1 MRALRWSAW
10 ALASIIVPA
19 SAAAQRLVEIPI
31 HTTATAD
38 AVVTGLSALFWN
50 PAGLS
55 AAPYRGGAMVLSLN
69 TPSEFGVTG
78 IVGAGAYRN
87 DRLTVGAA
95 WEHVGI
101 DDIPETGDSPTEA
114 GEFSLG
120 EDHFTAA
127 AALELRPQISVGAIA
142 HYIRDDLDDSNG
154 ILALGAGM
162 QARVK
167 LLWPATVGA
176 FVLNEGDEVLWSA
189 GAESALPPWFGPS
202 YNLFLSFGTGRDAH
216 SSELGHRIAA
226 RFDWADRASLSAGV
240 TRQAGS
246 GNVDWAPLLAA
257 SLRLTRYTLGV
268 VRESL
273 AQDFGATWSFR
284 LQVGIGP

>member
-1 MRALRWSAW
+1 MRALRWSGW
-10 ALASIIVPA
+10 ALASIVIPA
-19 SAAAQRLVEIPI
+19 TATAQRLVEIPI

-55 AAPYRGGAMVLSLN
+55 AAPYRAGVMVLSLN

-78 IVGAGAYRN
+78 FVAGGAYRS
-87 DRLTVGAA
+87 DRLTIGGA

-120 EDHFTAA
+120 QDHFTLA
-127 AALELRPQISVGAIA
+127 AALVLRPGIGVGAVA
-142 HYIRDDLDDSNG
+142 HYIRDDLGDSNA
-154 ILALGAGM
+154 ILALGAGV
-162 QARVK
+162 QANIN
-167 LLWPATVGA
+167 LPWPTVLGA

-189 GAESALPPWFGPS
+189 GAESALPKWFGPS
-202 YNLFLSFGTGRDAH
+202 YTLSLSYGTGRDAH
-216 SSELGHRIAA
+216 SSDLDHRVAA
-226 RFDWADRASLSAGV
+226 RFDWTDRASLSAGV
-240 TRQAGS
+240 TRLAGGGTS
-246 GNVDWAPLLAA
+246 DWAPLMAA
-257 SLRLTRYTLGV
+257 SLRLNRYTLGV

-273 AQDFGATWSFR
+273 AQDFGATYSFR
-284 LQVGIGP
+284 LQVGIGR